1 MRCYPFRAWSFCYL
15 LYGKYDVSPM
25 QVLLRR
31 YTNLISIIII
41 IIIFFFFYLLLLLL
55 LLLCYEVLRSHT
67 HSAVYAWSSTTSHR
81 WLTAQKCYVHFLTK
95 LRFWYMWIARAF
107 SHLWTKFEI
116 LIRNKNDE
124 KWLYWSRSSNL
135 SGCAKAL
142 CIFHSSTKVL
152 SPASNL
158 ILRLTFLLYDM

>member
-41 IIIFFFFYLLLLLL
+41 IIIIFLFYLLLL

-67 HSAVYAWSSTTSHR
+67 HSAVYA
-81 WLTAQKCYVHFLTK
+81 
-95 LRFWYMWIARAF
+95 
-107 SHLWTKFEI
+107 
-116 LIRNKNDE
+116 
-124 KWLYWSRSSNL
+124 
-135 SGCAKAL
+135 
-142 CIFHSSTKVL
+142 
-152 SPASNL
+152 
-158 ILRLTFLLYDM
+158 